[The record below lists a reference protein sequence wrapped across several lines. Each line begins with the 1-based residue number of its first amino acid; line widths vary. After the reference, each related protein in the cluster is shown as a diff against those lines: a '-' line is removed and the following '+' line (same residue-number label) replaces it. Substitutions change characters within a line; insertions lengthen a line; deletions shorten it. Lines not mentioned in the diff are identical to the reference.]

1 MLAKTFPDRFCILIN
16 FNSVCKVVKFEPFQ
30 GFKKRK
36 IKTCKARA
44 KGLQNYATLLFSNL
58 KSAFP
63 FFVCK
68 ASQFNYA

>member
-1 MLAKTFPDRFCILIN
+1 MLAKTFSVRFCILIH
-16 FNSVCKVVKFEPFQ
+16 FNSVCKAVKFEPFQ
-30 GFKKRK
+30 VSKKRR

-44 KGLQNYATLLFSNL
+44 IAIQNYASLLFSNL

-68 ASQFNYA
+68 AS

>member
-36 IKTCKARA
+36 IKVRA
-44 KGLQNYATLLFSNL
+44 IGLQNYATLLFSNL

-68 ASQFNYA
+68 ATQFNYS